1 MDILETNCLTQ
12 LSQNARHGAMPMEYD
27 DDFSDTATA
36 CSSAD
41 VDEDENG
48 LEEDQEPP
56 GYRYLGDPHLIDM
69 MCRLKLFRDEIYLPK
84 RISFKEQRA
93 TLEQLAAEVVHTHDD
108 LGCFPTGEIRLL
120 FRRAAKKLFR
130 GIENRA
136 KLQVQRLLILKHFEQ
151 VEEARILALVVLQ
164 HTVHAFDRDV
174 PRCTEKGQPQF
185 LRASVIQTQLP
196 DIESVYIYDKVESE
210 HNHIQQKL
218 TAIHG
223 DVTYVPGRA
232 TFVSEDAWSLATT
245 ASMLMRQ
252 YSALSERRVFLV
264 KRLGFWTVPGMRVM
278 APSSE
283 WDAQQWDAQ
292 QWDQRLDPRVL
303 PATLFS
309 VTHKPLSK
317 FESKTFLTL
326 LSYHCHTA
334 SAYPFVSSFYPIQT
348 IGPDH
353 PDAP

>member
-151 VEEARILALVVLQ
+151 NV
-164 HTVHAFDRDV
+164 TDDV
-174 PRCTEKGQPQF
+174 A
-185 LRASVIQTQLP
+185 RASVIQTQLP

-292 QWDQRLDPRVL
+292 QWDQVL
-303 PATLFS
+303 
-309 VTHKPLSK
+309 
-317 FESKTFLTL
+317 
-326 LSYHCHTA
+326 
-334 SAYPFVSSFYPIQT
+334 
-348 IGPDH
+348 
-353 PDAP
+353 

>member
-48 LEEDQEPP
+48 LEGKNRLLASHPMITDQTKTEDQEPP

-174 PRCTEKGQPQF
+174 PRCTEKGQPRPHVSSNTAQGGHPYC
-185 LRASVIQTQLP
+185 ASV
-196 DIESVYIYDKVESE
+196 
-210 HNHIQQKL
+210 
-218 TAIHG
+218 
-223 DVTYVPGRA
+223 
-232 TFVSEDAWSLATT
+232 
-245 ASMLMRQ
+245 
-252 YSALSERRVFLV
+252 V
-264 KRLGFWTVPGMRVM
+264 KRRRSFCEQ
-278 APSSE
+278 SS
-283 WDAQQWDAQ
+283 
-292 QWDQRLDPRVL
+292 
-303 PATLFS
+303 
-309 VTHKPLSK
+309 
-317 FESKTFLTL
+317 
-326 LSYHCHTA
+326 
-334 SAYPFVSSFYPIQT
+334 
-348 IGPDH
+348 
-353 PDAP
+353 